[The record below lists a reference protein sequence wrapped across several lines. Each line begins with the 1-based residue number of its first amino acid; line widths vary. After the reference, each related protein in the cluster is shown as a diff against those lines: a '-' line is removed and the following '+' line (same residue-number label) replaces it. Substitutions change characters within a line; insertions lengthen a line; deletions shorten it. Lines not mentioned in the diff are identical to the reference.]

1 MKKNIPLQI
10 VSSQSLVV
18 YLASLA
24 EAGKKDQPAVRLDIR
39 RDAPSQSDADAFP
52 IRVSV
57 TGMQGVNKNV
67 FRVWGQIRS
76 EHPENREAFTR
87 LTGAPFVPE
96 ALPTLRFM
104 QVSGDPKD
112 QDSFVAR
119 FENEGDLGEIGIEAD
134 WDAPE
139 EPKAAAEPAP
149 EPEALAPAP
158 EPSPDPASAP
168 AKSETSPG

>member
-1 MKKNIPLQI
+1 
-10 VSSQSLVV
+10 
-18 YLASLA
+18 
-24 EAGKKDQPAVRLDIR
+24 
-39 RDAPSQSDADAFP
+39 
-52 IRVSV
+52 
-57 TGMQGVNKNV
+57 MQGVNKNV

-158 EPSPDPASAP
+158 EPSPDSASAP